1 MRSLV
6 LRLPILLLLS
16 PMTHAQEGERF
27 ALTISG
33 GISLGAYE
41 AGLNWAIVRYARDK
55 GMELA
60 AVSGASAGTVNALLT
75 AMTWCE
81 APGGPRLGTV
91 GDNIFRQTWLP
102 VGLDVLLPEEGGGPP
117 QNSPLV
123 CPETGPPGRQARVEA
138 LLRELGDPERHLA
151 IRRGLMRS
159 DELVCRSVEIAG
171 AIADTGY
178 RPQCQVP
185 LGFTLTRA
193 DPGSLE
199 IAKGVKVDTQR
210 FSITWTAR
218 TAGDRL
224 RFEPRHTHDSPAL
237 GLALVAP
244 YGEAGIAPLTVVDYV
259 RASSAFPVAFAPQ
272 RLPHCVATEGQGSPD
287 CPKGMARKVEAF
299 FDGGI
304 FDNLPLGLAVT
315 LAEDKPS
322 ATWSR
327 NEAVSRRGEVA
338 AEPVDTRPV
347 RYIYLDPRRRRQPKA
362 CVLPSDIP
370 EELEDFGCALEN
382 PADCVGVGHL
392 LRFGGGFIQTARQ
405 YELQWVGRTLDFRGE
420 ERRLEPTRRFP
431 ALAGTWAWEFGGFID
446 EPLRLHDYFAGI
458 YDALHLFA
466 ARLPCEAGEDE
477 EACLGRRM
485 GEVARDLGVHRDAQ
499 AQAAIA
505 HFASLEL
512 REHSPFG
519 LDDCNSTP
527 SCTIQEAVR
536 RGEGGSASTLARS
549 LAKRGYVPQDQA
561 AKALLAEPNGS
572 MRRLTL
578 RYAQRLQLLEEADRN
593 PQAEAFFEAGEFAL
607 RTVLD
612 RRRPWTFE
620 LDPSTIPDETFG
632 FWRMAQQLLVPYTVA
647 GVIGGRGQ
655 HITMLEPAFQLGP
668 APFALSLAM
677 QPWLQPRRNEAYF
690 NNVLSLVWQRPW
702 WPYISSL
709 RIGGSLN
716 GSWFGDR
723 PEVDSCFGEDR
734 YCAGVE
740 ASIGLFW
747 EKLRIAGGALRLGR
761 ECDARGIFD
770 AERGDCGDGYVSVGI
785 SDVRGFVYWL
795 GRVLSE

>member
-1 MRSLV
+1 MRRIRLV
-6 LRLPILLLLS
+6 FLLL
-16 PMTHAQEGERF
+16 A
-27 ALTISG
+27 
-33 GISLGAYE
+33 
-41 AGLNWAIVRYARDK
+41 
-55 GMELA
+55 
-60 AVSGASAGTVNALLT
+60 
-75 AMTWCE
+75 
-81 APGGPRLGTV
+81 
-91 GDNIFRQTWLP
+91 
-102 VGLDVLLPEEGGGPP
+102 VLL
-117 QNSPLV
+117 LV
-123 CPETGPPGRQARVEA
+123 PIGLLVQRALESVALERQVSHRAVAERLIDEME
-138 LLRELGDPERHLA
+138 RELSRIL
-151 IRRGLMRS
+151 
-159 DELVCRSVEIAG
+159 
-171 AIADTGY
+171 
-178 RPQCQVP
+178 
-185 LGFTLTRA
+185 RA
-193 DPGSLE
+193 E
-199 IAKGVKVDTQR
+199 
-210 FSITWTAR
+210 
-218 TAGDRL
+218 
-224 RFEPRHTHDSPAL
+224 
-237 GLALVAP
+237 
-244 YGEAGIAPLTVVDYV
+244 
-259 RASSAFPVAFAPQ
+259 
-272 RLPHCVATEGQGSPD
+272 
-287 CPKGMARKVEAF
+287 
-299 FDGGI
+299 
-304 FDNLPLGLAVT
+304 
-315 LAEDKPS
+315 
-322 ATWSR
+322 
-327 NEAVSRRGEVA
+327 
-338 AEPVDTRPV
+338 
-347 RYIYLDPRRRRQPKA
+347 
-362 CVLPSDIP
+362 
-370 EELEDFGCALEN
+370 
-382 PADCVGVGHL
+382 
-392 LRFGGGFIQTARQ
+392 
-405 YELQWVGRTLDFRGE
+405 E
-420 ERRLEPTRRFP
+420 ERPFAHYRFDS
-431 ALAGTWAWEFGGFID
+431 FGD
-446 EPLRLHDYFAGI
+446 TVM
-458 YDALHLFA
+458 
-466 ARLPCEAGEDE
+466 
-477 EACLGRRM
+477 GRE
-485 GEVARDLGVHRDAQ
+485 G
-499 AQAAIA
+499 
-505 HFASLEL
+505 
-512 REHSPFG
+512 
-519 LDDCNSTP
+519 
-527 SCTIQEAVR
+527 
-536 RGEGGSASTLARS
+536 GGSASTLARS